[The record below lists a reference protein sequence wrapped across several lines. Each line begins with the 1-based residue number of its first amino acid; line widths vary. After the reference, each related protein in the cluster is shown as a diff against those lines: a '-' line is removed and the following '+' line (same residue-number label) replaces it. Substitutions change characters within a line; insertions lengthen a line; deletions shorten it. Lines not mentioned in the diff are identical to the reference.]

1 MKKRVSV
8 AVIASMCLMATM
20 FSGCGRGIEEV
31 AQTKE
36 ESIEEEN
43 TTFPSDMEIQEQ
55 EAQEITIIYT
65 NDVHS
70 YISNVIKDDEGNIID
85 NGLRFS
91 RIAAMVRDIETEGGN
106 VLLVDAGDEVQ
117 GDIYG
122 AMDEGQNVIKIMNAT
137 GYDLATPGNH
147 EFDYGMFQ
155 FFNNIDKADFDYVSC
170 NFRSTVT
177 KEVVLPASKTFEL
190 GGKKVTIIGITTPET
205 ITSSTPAY
213 FQDENG
219 EYIYAIDG
227 CDSVEELFTSVQSAI
242 DNARENSDYVIAL
255 GHIGVGMDANS
266 AGYSSTDIIAN
277 TTGLD
282 AFIDGHSHTRVDGEM
297 IKDKEGRDV
306 LLTQTG
312 SYLAAVG
319 KMTISPDGKLTTEL
333 IEEYEGEDSTVAKL
347 ENDWIQ
353 EVEDKMGEQIGVLDT
368 TLYICNPSDSNQRL
382 VRAQEM
388 NSGDFTADSIYWY
401 FNEKLGLECDLTL
414 QNAGGIRA
422 QTESGDLT
430 YISAKKVEPFGN
442 MVCLISASGRQIIDA
457 LEMGASEI
465 GKWNDEWNAPA
476 ENGGFMQVAG
486 MSYTIEATIPSSV
499 ETTGEG
505 NFVSV
510 NGEYKVK
517 DVKIYNRETG
527 EYEPINPDKTYQVG
541 GINYVLRNGG
551 NGLTMFMDNELV
563 VDYVGQD
570 YSILAE
576 YIESFVKEGDYARI
590 NTQNSPLA
598 AYKGYMLDY
607 ENPYGAGR
615 ITIIK

>member
-43 TTFPSDMEIQEQ
+43 TTFSSDMEIQEQ

-91 RIAAMVRDIETEGGN
+91 KIAAMVRDIETEGGN

-170 NFRSTVT
+170 NFHSTVT

-227 CDSVEELFTSVQSAI
+227 CDSVEDLFTSVQSAI